1 MSQQPSW
8 NAITRKWMRKNQVT
22 QLDMATRLGVSEG
35 AFAHWLNGRRKAK
48 IEVIQEIARA
58 EDRPTL
64 KSILFLSMH

>member
-1 MSQQPSW
+1 
-8 NAITRKWMRKNQVT
+8 
-22 QLDMATRLGVSEG
+22 MATRLGASEE

-58 EDRPTL
+58 EAQPVL